1 MNVER
6 LYKSY
11 EKIVYRF
18 GKTERKT
25 NTVIFISAVKML
37 KMFTPNHFKNKINP
51 NKKNLK
57 LVLSIS

>member
-6 LYKSY
+6 LYKSC

-25 NTVIFISAVKML
+25 KTYIFMSAVKML
-37 KMFTPNHFKNKINP
+37 KMFAPNHFKNKKIRT
-51 NKKNLK
+51 K
-57 LVLSIS
+57 II